1 MMKLHCLAYSRAIR
15 VAWLLEDLGQD
26 YELIFYDRT
35 PQFLAPEAL
44 KKVHPLGKS
53 PTLEDGTLMLTE
65 SATILRYVHET
76 HGDGRFTPKPGTD
89 DYWDHESWL
98 DYPESSAAPS
108 ILAAVLAKVAGK
120 DRPDDPRMQRELETH
135 LSYIEKRLSGRQFL
149 MGDTLTLAD
158 IQMSYMIALC
168 DLAGL
173 LRDRPAIAAYWQR
186 LQDQPGFK
194 AATDKA
200 GPMTPPFG

>member
-1 MMKLHCLAYSRAIR
+1 MMKLHCLAYSRALR

-26 YELIFYDRT
+26 YDLVFYERT
-35 PQFLAPEAL
+35 PDFLAPDSL

-53 PTLEDGTLMLTE
+53 PTLEDGALMLTE
-65 SATILRYVHET
+65 SATILRYVHDT
-76 HGDGRFTPKPGTD
+76 YGDGQFTPTPGTA

-98 DYPESSAAPS
+98 DYAESSAASP

-120 DRPDDPRMQRELETH
+120 DGADDPRMRNELETH
-135 LSYIEKRLSGRQFL
+135 LSYLEARLADRPLL
-149 MGDTLTLAD
+149 MGDALTLAD
-158 IQMSYMIALC
+158 IQMSYLVALC

-173 LRDRPAIAAYWQR
+173 LQGRPGLAAYWKR

-194 AATDKA
+194 AATAK
-200 GPMTPPFG
+200 GGQMTPQLG